1 MVGPISATV
10 AIFSALVAF
19 IKIAGYLAVI
29 GVGWF
34 IAKDIISTVSQWLA
48 KGSTVAFKAVSFT
61 MSYFRSLFKDA
72 SKNATPEKQVE
83 YANVKQLLESNNVDS
98 IVFAQ
103 NKSGDIVEAAGISAA
118 NHPTSVSAE
127 ENPENYIFTV
137 TTSGEENRIRI
148 DA

>member
-10 AIFSALVAF
+10 AFFTALVTF
-19 IKIAGYLAVI
+19 IKIAGALAII

-34 IAKDIISTVSQWLA
+34 IAKDIISTMSQWLA
-48 KGSTVAFKAVSFT
+48 KIASAAFKAVSFT
-61 MSYFRSLFKDA
+61 ISYFRSMVKDA
-72 SKNATPEKQVE
+72 SKNATPEKKVE
-83 YANVKQLLESNNVDS
+83 YAKIQNLLESNNVDS
-98 IVFAQ
+98 LVLAQ

-118 NHPTSVSAE
+118 NHPTSVSVE